1 MCGLPSFHRTTVR
14 ESHRLRWHPTCQASS
29 VFVEGRRRFVPS
41 VRRRDDQ
48 INPQLYNTPHV
59 IAMGKKL
66 LTMTLLPIVLAFS
79 TLGADHVGADNHLPV
94 LKLVNVVFR
103 HGDRAPD
110 PLETYPADPYKNNTF
125 YPEGRGGLTNAGK
138 MREYQLGLE
147 LKARY
152 GDFLGP
158 VWLPSLIE
166 ARSTYYDRTKMSLQ
180 LVLSA
185 LFPPSPIQQWNS
197 QLPWQP
203 VPTSYKR
210 SYEDILLLAD
220 ECPKYEAEFARVK
233 SKPEI
238 RQKFDKYS
246 ALAAYISTNSGRP
259 VTTAYD
265 LYDFY
270 HIFTAQRA
278 ANLVLPEWAS
288 EIYSGDRL
296 YEAATLQYEAASFND
311 NLKKLNG
318 GPLVRKISED
328 MSAVR
333 SGTMAA
339 GRKIYLYSCH
349 ETNIGAVLS
358 TLGVYEPHI
367 PQYSSA
373 IAVELWQKKDEYFVK
388 VVHYLGIPQTF
399 VTKRIPGCEELCPLD
414 QFLKIMRPVTP
425 SDSDLICVK
434 KGAPPAQSNTL

>member
-1 MCGLPSFHRTTVR
+1 
-14 ESHRLRWHPTCQASS
+14 
-29 VFVEGRRRFVPS
+29 
-41 VRRRDDQ
+41 
-48 INPQLYNTPHV
+48 
-59 IAMGKKL
+59 MGKKL

-79 TLGADHVGADNHLPV
+79 TIGADHVGAKNDEPV
-94 LKLVNVVFR
+94 LRLVNVVFR

-110 PLETYPADPYKNNTF
+110 PLETYPTDPFINETF

-158 VWLPSLIE
+158 VWVPSMVE

-185 LFPPSPIQQWNS
+185 LFPPAPIQRWNS
-197 QLPWQP
+197 QLFWQP
-203 VPTSYKR
+203 IPTTYKR

-220 ECPKYEAEFARVK
+220 ECPKFVAEFERVK
-233 SKPEI
+233 NNPEI
-238 RQKFDKYS
+238 VRKFAKYS
-246 ALAAYISTNSGRP
+246 ALAAYIETHSGRP
-259 VTTAYD
+259 VTSAFD

-270 HIFTAQRA
+270 HIFTAQMA
-278 ANLVLPEWAS
+278 ANLVLPEWTK
-288 EIYSGDRL
+288 EIYPDGQL
-296 YEAATLQYEAASFND
+296 YEAATVQYESASFTN

-333 SGTMAA
+333 SGTTPAD
-339 GRKIYLYSCH
+339 RKIYLYSSH
-349 ETNIGAVLS
+349 ETNIGAVLN
-358 TLGVYEPHI
+358 TLGVYEPHV
-367 PQYSSA
+367 PQYSSG
-373 IAVELWQKKDEYFVK
+373 IVVELWEKKNEYFVK
-388 VVHYLGIPQTF
+388 VLHYLGIPQTF

-414 QFLKIMRPVTP
+414 QFLEIMQPVIP

-434 KGAPPAQSNTL
+434 KGAPTALSNTL